1 MTRMMGRKWGSY
13 FLIALIII
21 LLPVLPAK
29 SEALQISADTAN
41 STEGLGKFVAT
52 IDYVAYSSSSA
63 RLDIAITNTSAA
75 GNGGY
80 ITGIAFN
87 NPSNKITSVYNY
99 YSLDPAFKLIG
110 GTDYKNGI
118 DGDPF
123 GKLDIGAASG
133 ADFLGGGSPGQGIP
147 INGSGFFQFFLTGTG
162 LTTLNELSFTKEYSE
177 DGSKSAFFLVRF
189 KGFNDGGSDK
199 VPGTMD
205 PGVPLPEPGTL
216 LLLGLGLIG
225 IAIVM
230 REMM

>member
-1 MTRMMGRKWGSY
+1 MTSMMGRKWGSY

-21 LLPVLPAK
+21 LFPVLPRAK

-41 STEGLGKFVAT
+41 STEGRGKFVAT
-52 IDYVAYSSSSA
+52 IDYVAYSSLSSA

-87 NPSNKITSVYNY
+87 NPSNKITSVYNF

-123 GKLDIGAASG
+123 GKLDIGAAWGQTFLVEG
-133 ADFLGGGSPGQGIP
+133 AQGRESRSIAV
-147 INGSGFFQFFLTGTG
+147 GFFQFFLTGTG
-162 LTTLNELSFTKEYSE
+162 LTTLNELPFTKEFSE
-177 DGSKSAFFLVRF
+177 DGRSKSAFFSLFDF
-189 KGFNDGGSDK
+189 KADSMTAA
-199 VPGTMD
+199 V
-205 PGVPLPEPGTL
+205 
-216 LLLGLGLIG
+216 I
-225 IAIVM
+225 
-230 REMM
+230 